1 MRLALILSAEISIC
15 MSMVVYVFF
24 TILRVENAFLR
35 GIFIQ
40 VQVTMAALGELFQAA
55 RGIMGWLGDCAKVSR
70 SVFQLYYND
79 EGSMSNG
86 IFIYEF

>member
-1 MRLALILSAEISIC
+1 
-15 MSMVVYVFF
+15 
-24 TILRVENAFLR
+24 
-35 GIFIQ
+35 
-40 VQVTMAALGELFQAA
+40 MAALGELFQAA

-70 SVFQLYYND
+70 SVFQSYYND